1 MSTLGQRPYRF
12 QVGPLATDTYR
23 ETVQSPLFDP
33 DECRRI
39 VATLRDDGWKVAEVT
54 KERGYGSKTDAAIRS
69 ASTQMLPELDGWVVR
84 RLVDELARIND
95 ETFRFD
101 LWGMPISDA
110 PSVIRYRANEG
121 GHFSP
126 HIDAGPGMATRKLT
140 YVVQLSDPEDYTGGD
155 LVVIDG
161 GHPASKEQGVLTV
174 FPSVLSHVVSP
185 VIVGERYALVGWVH
199 GPTPS

>member
-1 MSTLGQRPYRF
+1 MSALGERPYRF
-12 QVGPLATDTYR
+12 EVGPLATNTYR
-23 ETVQSPLFDP
+23 DVVATPLFDP
-33 DECRRI
+33 EECARI
-39 VATLRDDGWKVAEVT
+39 VGLMVDEGWKQAEVT
-54 KERGYGSKTDAAIRS
+54 KEHGYGSKTDAAIRS
-69 ASTQMLPELDGWVVR
+69 ASTQGLPDGSEWIVA
-84 RLVDELARIND
+84 RLVDALSRIND
-95 ETFRFD
+95 ETYRFD
-101 LWGMPISDA
+101 LWGVPVNDVPA
-110 PSVIRYRANEG
+110 VLRYRANEG

-140 YVVQLSDPEDYTGGD
+140 YVVQLTDPDEYTGGD

-161 GHPASKEQGVLTV
+161 GRPASKEQGVLTA